1 MSVIVGFDTATEHT
15 VVGALRDGELVFA
28 RLLEPAPDGRP
39 KHGTRLLAE
48 VDEAAG
54 AAGGWSSVGRVAVG
68 LGPGSFTGL
77 RIGIATARAL
87 SQTVDVELVGVGTL
101 AALARGARRAGGGLV
116 LAVLDAR
123 RGEVFA
129 ALYGESNEQIWEP
142 FVTDPAALA
151 QRLAQLSEPPLAAGS
166 GALRFRDELQEGGAE
181 IPGGSDPL
189 HRIEAREI
197 CALGAL
203 GVDSGPEAV
212 APIYLR
218 PPDAERWRERNS
230 TES

>member
-1 MSVIVGFDTATEHT
+1 MYVILGFDTATEQT
-15 VVGALRDGELVFA
+15 VVGALRDGELLFA
-28 RLLEPAPDGRP
+28 RSLEPAADGRP
-39 KHGTRLLAE
+39 QHGTRLLAE
-48 VDEAAG
+48 VEAAAG
-54 AAGGWSSVGRVAVG
+54 AAGGWGSVGRIAVG

-87 SQTVDVELVGVGTL
+87 SQTLDVGLVGVGTL
-101 AALARGARRAGGGLV
+101 AALAGGAQAAGRTV

-129 ALYGESNEQIWEP
+129 ALYGESKEAIWEP
-142 FVTDPAALA
+142 FVTDPVRLA
-151 QRLAQLSEPPLAAGS
+151 QRIAKLAEPPLAAGS

-181 IPGGSDPL
+181 IPGRSDPL
-189 HRIEAREI
+189 HRIDARKI

-203 GVDSGPEAV
+203 GVASAPEGI

-218 PPDAERWRERNS
+218 PPDAERWRERDS